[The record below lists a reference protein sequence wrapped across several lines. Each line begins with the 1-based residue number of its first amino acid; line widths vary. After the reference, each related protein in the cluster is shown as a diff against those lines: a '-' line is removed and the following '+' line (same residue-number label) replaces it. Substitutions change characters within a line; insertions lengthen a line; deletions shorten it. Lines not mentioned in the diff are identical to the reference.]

1 MIGSIFTTL
10 GRKVRKLVKRT
21 LGFVKRYG
29 AVTALNL
36 TVVGV
41 VLLMTASPA
50 LAYDGTAAPPAAAKD
65 VLDTVLAWIK
75 GAARVG
81 LIIGIALFGL
91 KNIIPGG
98 EQALSA
104 VGLQIQ
110 QDYLFK
116 AFVGTMLVLFAT
128 EIAESLL
135 GLA

>member
-29 AVTALNL
+29 TVTALNL

-50 LAYDGTAAPPAAAKD
+50 LAYDGTAAPPAAAD
-65 VLDTVLAWIK
+65 GVLGTVLAWIK
-75 GAARVG
+75 NAARVG

-98 EQALSA
+98 EQALSS
-104 VGLQIQ
+104 VGVQIQ